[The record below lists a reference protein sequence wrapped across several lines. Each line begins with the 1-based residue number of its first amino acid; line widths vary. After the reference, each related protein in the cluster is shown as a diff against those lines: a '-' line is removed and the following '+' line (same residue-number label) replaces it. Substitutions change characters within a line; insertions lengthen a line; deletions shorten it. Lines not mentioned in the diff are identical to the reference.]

1 MDAVTEGVS
10 ELEEEDVRVTVTVR
24 EAVDVSPILAEMV
37 IEEERVGA
45 AEVEGSAEGVK
56 PSVAVTEG
64 DELVL
69 GVGRGTGALGDVD
82 SVADA
87 EVLDVGPVEADSLAG
102 GPAIIG
108 VCPGGAPGGDPA
120 LEGGAI
126 LWVGSEEADSLS
138 VCEEERDWLGVLEE
152 GATLCVGS
160 GEADSLRVRDV
171 VADSV
176 GVCGVSVGVFD

>member
-1 MDAVTEGVS
+1 MFES
-10 ELEEEDVRVTVTVR
+10 RSLC

-102 GPAIIG
+102 GPAILG
-108 VCPGGAPGGDPA
+108 VCPGGAP
-120 LEGGAI
+120 EVI
-126 LWVGSEEADSLS
+126 QHWR
-138 VCEEERDWLGVLEE
+138 EERYF
-152 GATLCVGS
+152 GS
-160 GEADSLRVRDV
+160 VQKRQTR
-171 VADSV
+171 
-176 GVCGVSVGVFD
+176 